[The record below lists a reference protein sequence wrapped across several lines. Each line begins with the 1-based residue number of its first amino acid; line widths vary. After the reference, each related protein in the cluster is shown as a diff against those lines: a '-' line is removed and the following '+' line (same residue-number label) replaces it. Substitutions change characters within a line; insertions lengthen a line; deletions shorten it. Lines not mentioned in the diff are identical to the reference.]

1 MKRTS
6 RILTLILALA
16 VIACA
21 IVCVSAMAED
31 NAPKLGEANLVYSSD
46 LMIAFTI
53 EGGADGEYGLAMVDG
68 EGNVI
73 YADYTAETIGEGENA
88 KDFYTSYGIAMKDY
102 DTVYRFA
109 VVDAEGK
116 IVSEITEYSV
126 KAYAEAKLADTTI
139 TPEQKDL
146 YNKLLNYGAAV
157 DAVVNAKTDAE

>member
-1 MKRTS
+1 
-6 RILTLILALA
+6 
-16 VIACA
+16 
-21 IVCVSAMAED
+21 
-31 NAPKLGEANLVYSSD
+31 
-46 LMIAFTI
+46 
-53 EGGADGEYGLAMVDG
+53 
-68 EGNVI
+68 
-73 YADYTAETIGEGENA
+73 
-88 KDFYTSYGIAMKDY
+88 MKDY

>member
-16 VIACA
+16 VIVGA

-53 EGGADGEYGLAMVDG
+53 EGGADGEYGLAMVDA
-68 EGNVI
+68 ESNVI
-73 YADYTAETIGEGENA
+73 YADYTAEELGG
-88 KDFYTSYGIAMKDY
+88 KYFYTSYGIAMKDY

-126 KAYAEAKLADTTI
+126 KAYAEAKLADESITT
-139 TPEQKDL
+139 EQKDL

-157 DAVVNAKTDAE
+157 DAVVNAKTDAK